1 MPKTTAQQ
9 TTTRTERGQAI
20 ANASGQVTRI
30 DELLYIVKS
39 QSGNGEYTV
48 NKINHE
54 WYCDCPDNKYRR
66 VTCKHIYAVLFSQSI
81 RAEVKVR
88 KARTISPI
96 ESLSKCIY
104 CGSTNIRKDGVR
116 KNKSGTLQV
125 FNCKNC
131 HKDFTVN
138 IGFERMK
145 HNPQAITTA
154 MQLYF
159 SGESLRNTMESLE
172 LLGVKVSHQTVF
184 NWIKKYVTLM
194 KDYADKLTP
203 DVSDTFRA
211 DEIRFKVRGNMKYLF
226 AVMDDE
232 TRFWIAQ
239 EVADTK
245 HTHDCF
251 NLFEKTKTLM
261 GKQPKQIITDG
272 LYSYAVAAEVV
283 LDEAKHIRHIRL
295 QGDVHNN
302 KMERLNG
309 SIRDR
314 EKTMRGLKTMKTD
327 VFNGYQLYYNFI
339 RPHEALQ
346 GQTPASACGIA
357 IQGKN
362 KWVTL
367 IQNASKERKG

>member
-1 MPKTTAQQ
+1 MTAPQ

-30 DELLYIVKS
+30 DELLYIVQS
-39 QSGNGEYTV
+39 QSGNGEYAV

-54 WYCDCPDNKYRR
+54 WYCDCPDNKHRH

-81 RAEVKVR
+81 RAEVKV
-88 KARTISPI
+88 KAAKTISPI
-96 ESLSKCIY
+96 ESLSKCIH
-104 CGSTNIRKDGVR
+104 CGSPNIRKDGVR

-125 FNCKNC
+125 FNCKEC

-184 NWIKKYVTLM
+184 NWIHKYTQLM

-203 DVSDTFRA
+203 NVSDSWRA

-251 NLFEKTKTLM
+251 NLFEQSKKLM
-261 GKQPKQIITDG
+261 GKQPK
-272 LYSYAVAAEVV
+272 
-283 LDEAKHIRHIRL
+283 KN
-295 QGDVHNN
+295 HN
-302 KMERLNG
+302 
-309 SIRDR
+309 
-314 EKTMRGLKTMKTD
+314 
-327 VFNGYQLYYNFI
+327 
-339 RPHEALQ
+339 
-346 GQTPASACGIA
+346 
-357 IQGKN
+357 
-362 KWVTL
+362 
-367 IQNASKERKG
+367 